1 MRPCTLT
8 GLDVQC
14 YSLSYLQQRRKF
26 QCRSPKIRVTHS
38 GNDDMDLKIYP
49 HFTTLKPK
57 AMGKHLV
64 GLVQPSC
71 EFLVLTSYTL
81 NNVENLRAG
90 ALK

>member
-1 MRPCTLT
+1 M
-8 GLDVQC
+8 
-14 YSLSYLQQRRKF
+14 LQPRLPPTTSKTPVPESQN
-26 QCRSPKIRVTHS
+26 RVTHS

-49 HFTTLKPK
+49 YFTTIKPK

-64 GLVQPSC
+64 GLVQLSC
-71 EFLVLTSYTL
+71 EFIVLTSNTL